1 MSCGSSISHCQVSL
15 TKVKFIRCVTRKR
28 GPFWCQPHVFPC
40 HAIVVTVRGGRSVT
54 SPLQASL
61 VSSTHLP
68 KQHPLGWMRV
78 QNPTMSV
85 SNLVWSCLLV
95 SCWFLLVSLVTSYP
109 HTSPCV
115 LLKFTGFSRF
125 YDRYQDWQGSNCL
138 NSIGGQTIQKHDS
151 FAFTVVLF
159 SFYNIQQKKCVSLP
173 MCASTHV

>member
-1 MSCGSSISHCQVSL
+1 MKFAAQSGWCLKYGVQHRKEAPSDVSRMFFHVMRLLSLYVEVAVWHPLCGHFAQ
-15 TKVKFIRCVTRKR
+15 
-28 GPFWCQPHVFPC
+28 
-40 HAIVVTVRGGRSVT
+40 
-54 SPLQASL
+54 
-61 VSSTHLP
+61 
-68 KQHPLGWMRV
+68 QHPLGWMRV

-138 NSIGGQTIQKHDS
+138 NSIGGQTIQKHDY
-151 FAFTVVLF
+151 FAFSKRNAFPFLGVL
-159 SFYNIQQKKCVSLP
+159 QP
-173 MCASTHV
+173 MRKFLLD